1 MAHARSHTDPHQVAE
16 HAAEWLDGKL
26 FRVLGP
32 PPLGPYGGEEAI
44 PSAQASCPLC
54 GKSMSQHTAE
64 HEGAHTFL
72 HCPDPGV
79 TDVAES
85 GRAA

>member
-1 MAHARSHTDPHQVAE
+1 MAHTTGHTDPHQVAE

-26 FRVLGP
+26 FRVFGP
-32 PPLGPYGGEEAI
+32 PPLGPYGLDDAPPTE
-44 PSAQASCPLC
+44 QRSCPLC
-54 GKSMSQHTAE
+54 GKVMSQHTTE
-64 HEGAHTFL
+64 HEGAHAYL

-79 TDVAES
+79 TDIAES